1 MHTVATTWDGVELW
15 LVGLPFAPQVAV
27 TMLVVL
33 PLAAVAA
40 KVLDQA
46 VGAVATFFG
55 GRLVRR
61 GQPRSDGERPG

>member
-1 MHTVATTWDGVELW
+1 MATTWDGVELW

-40 KVLDQA
+40 KVLDRA
-46 VGAVATFFG
+46 VGAVSVLLG
-55 GRLVRR
+55 GRWTR
-61 GQPRSDGERPG
+61 GGQGRGDGDRPG